1 LRIDGVIGGLFDSSG
16 EEVDGVKYSVF
27 VGNAGRSEVVM
38 PKFNCVGDDKSF
50 GVRVYYFKATIVGES
65 WPNVEAISASEGP
78 RCPLVGFVVNDDRAA
93 KGADGFGIK
102 VEGGLVVECPSRH
115 VWGNG

>member
-65 WPNVEAISASEGP
+65 WPNVEAISASKAQDA
-78 RCPLVGFVVNDDRAA
+78 RLL
-93 KGADGFGIK
+93 
-102 VEGGLVVECPSRH
+102 GLL
-115 VWGNG
+115 